1 MLGIGIEIV
10 VPRKRRIVIICMHI
24 IVIKNII
31 IIIIMTI
38 KIIMTIIIIIIVVV
52 GIIKNNLNSTPD
64 LQQEPSVQHR
74 KQNVDVV
81 KQTPRS
87 FRATTSFLGEPMSCR
102 LEGTAAN
109 GDQASCPVMMCPF
122 ILPFLKTLLSC
133 CRRGAFS
140 VVDTRIC
147 REPNSCPTVICS
159 FMLPFLQALLSC
171 CRECR

>member
-1 MLGIGIEIV
+1 
-10 VPRKRRIVIICMHI
+10 MHI

-52 GIIKNNLNSTPD
+52 IKNNLNSTPD
-64 LQQEPSVQHR
+64 LQQELSVQHR

-87 FRATTSFLGEPMSCR
+87 FRATTSSLGEPTSCR

-109 GDQASCPVMMCPF
+109 GDQASCPVMMCLF
-122 ILPFLKTLLSC
+122 ILPFLETLLSC
-133 CRRGAFS
+133 CTRGAYS
-140 VVDTRIC
+140 VVDIRIC
-147 REPNSCPTVICS
+147 REIV
-159 FMLPFLQALLSC
+159 
-171 CRECR
+171 